1 VLEILKEEKTLTQIA
16 SAYGIHPSLLRDW
29 KALTLTAL
37 PTTFEKRDT
46 RAATDAA
53 HAQEVQ
59 NLYAEIGRLTT
70 QVNWLKKTPP
80 VAYDIPAGEKRLRL
94 PIVAHAPPT
103 GYSIPKRRPTNVL
116 VCGRP
121 TSDQSP

>member
-1 VLEILKEEKTLTQIA
+1 MKGATMSMKKSYRSAFKAQVVLEILKEEKTLTQIA

-29 KALTLTAL
+29 KALALTAL

-59 NLYAEIGRLTT
+59 DLYAEIGRLTT
-70 QVNWLKKTPP
+70 QVNWLKKKL
-80 VAYDIPAGEKRLRL
+80 G
-94 PIVAHAPPT
+94 H
-103 GYSIPKRRPTNVL
+103 
-116 VCGRP
+116 
-121 TSDQSP
+121 